1 MCRELYPSWS
11 VAAGPELP
19 VFLLAGPRSLQE
31 QRKGPVGAG
40 EPLTIHVWPS
50 PSASS
55 PICLFPRAQAHFFP
69 YLCQFGWMQAPLLQH
84 EPREVGLV
92 RLRWERT
99 SSALLRSVGRSAV
112 IYARS
117 KGSPNHPIFMV
128 SPPASSLLPP
138 HVTSCLCALQ
148 ALWGQGLL
156 FSCPGS
162 WALPALL
169 RAVKMHQGR
178 NESGAGASPAPVQGG
193 INSWAFLEFPSRFP
207 AQLSGC

>member
-1 MCRELYPSWS
+1 MLVCRELYPSWS

-19 VFLLAGPRSLQE
+19 VFLVAGPRSLQE
-31 QRKGPVGAG
+31 ERKSPVGAG
-40 EPLTIHVWPS
+40 EPLTIHVWPNS
-50 PSASS
+50 SASS

-69 YLCQFGWMQAPLLQH
+69 YLCQFGWMQALLLQH

-138 HVTSCLCALQ
+138 RVTSCLCGLQ
-148 ALWGQGLL
+148 ALWGQGLPL
-156 FSCPGS
+156 SCPGS
-162 WALPALL
+162 WAPRLA
-169 RAVKMHQGR
+169 
-178 NESGAGASPAPVQGG
+178 
-193 INSWAFLEFPSRFP
+193 
-207 AQLSGC
+207 